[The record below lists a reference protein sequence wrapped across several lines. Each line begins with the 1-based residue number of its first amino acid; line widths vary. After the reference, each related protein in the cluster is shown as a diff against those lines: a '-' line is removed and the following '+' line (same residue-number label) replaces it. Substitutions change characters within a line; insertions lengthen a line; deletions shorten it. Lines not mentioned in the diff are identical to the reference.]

1 MTEDL
6 EMMRRLFRD
15 HPTCRVATV
24 RPHGGPHVASRWFVW
39 MPDAL
44 YVATRVGDSTRI
56 CDQSTFP
63 S

>member
-39 MPDAL
+39 LPDAL
-44 YVATRVGDSTRI
+44 
-56 CDQSTFP
+56 
-63 S
+63 